1 MRTESDKVA
10 FILHPAR
17 AFAIPRRRLALK
29 IWIDAD
35 ACPAQVK
42 TIVFRASQRV
52 GVPVILVA
60 NHQARTPPSPLITA
74 VQVSQGFDA
83 ADDHIVQHSSASDL
97 VVTADIPLA
106 ARLVAQG
113 VPALNPRGELYT
125 ADNIQERLA
134 LRNLKEELRATGSVS
149 GGPAPYH
156 DRDKQAFANG
166 LDRWL
171 ARQRTN

>member
-1 MRTESDKVA
+1 M
-10 FILHPAR
+10 
-17 AFAIPRRRLALK
+17 K

-35 ACPAQVK
+35 ACPLPVK

-52 GVPVILVA
+52 GVPVTLVA
-60 NHQARTPPSPLITA
+60 NQRLQTPPSPLITA
-74 VQVSQGFDA
+74 VCVSQGFDE
-83 ADDHIVQHSSASDL
+83 ADHYLVEQATASDL
-97 VVTADIPLA
+97 VITADILLA

-134 LRNLKEELRATGSVS
+134 LRNLKEELRAAGSVT

-156 DRDKQAFANG
+156 DRDKQAFANS

-171 ARQRTN
+171 AQRRVR

>member
-1 MRTESDKVA
+1 M
-10 FILHPAR
+10 P
-17 AFAIPRRRLALK
+17 

-35 ACPAQVK
+35 ACPAPVK
-42 TIVFRASQRV
+42 TIVFRAAQRV
-52 GVPVILVA
+52 RIPVTLVA
-60 NHQARTPPSPLITA
+60 NQRTQTPLSPLIKV

-83 ADDHIVQHSSASDL
+83 ADDYIVEHATARDL
-97 VVTADIPLA
+97 VITADIPLA

-113 VPALNPRGELYT
+113 IPALNPRGELYT

-134 LRNLKEELRATGSVS
+134 LRNLKEELRSAGSIT

-156 DRDKQAFANG
+156 DRDKQAFANS

-171 ARQRTN
+171 TQRRAG

>member
-1 MRTESDKVA
+1 MQ
-10 FILHPAR
+10 
-17 AFAIPRRRLALK
+17 

-35 ACPAQVK
+35 ACPAPVK

-52 GVPVILVA
+52 RIPITLVA
-60 NHQARTPPSPLITA
+60 NQRAQMPPSPLIRV

-83 ADDHIVQHSSASDL
+83 ADDYIVEHATASDL
-97 VVTADIPLA
+97 VITADIPLA

-113 VPALNPRGELYT
+113 IPALNPRGELYS

-134 LRNLKEELRATGSVS
+134 LRNLKEELRSAGSII

-156 DRDKQAFANG
+156 DRDKQAFANS

-171 ARQRTN
+171 TQRRAG

>member
-1 MRTESDKVA
+1 M
-10 FILHPAR
+10 P
-17 AFAIPRRRLALK
+17 

-35 ACPAQVK
+35 ACPAPVK

-52 GVPVILVA
+52 RIPITLVA
-60 NHQARTPPSPLITA
+60 NQRAQMPPSPLIRV

-83 ADDHIVQHSSASDL
+83 ADDYIVEHATASDL
-97 VVTADIPLA
+97 VITADIPLA

-113 VPALNPRGELYT
+113 IPALNPRGELYT

-134 LRNLKEELRATGSVS
+134 LRNLKEELRSAGSII

-156 DRDKQAFANG
+156 DRDKQAFANS

-171 ARQRTN
+171 TQRRAG

>member
-1 MRTESDKVA
+1 M
-10 FILHPAR
+10 
-17 AFAIPRRRLALK
+17 K

-35 ACPAQVK
+35 ACPASVK
-42 TIVFRASQRV
+42 AIVFRASQRIRI
-52 GVPVILVA
+52 PVTLVA
-60 NHQARTPPSPLITA
+60 NHRAQTPPSPMIKV

-83 ADDHIVQHSSASDL
+83 ADDYIVDHAAASDL
-97 VVTADIPLA
+97 VITADIPLA

-113 VPALNPRGELYT
+113 IPALNPRGELYT

-134 LRNLKEELRATGSVS
+134 LRNLKEELRSAGSIT

-156 DRDKQAFANG
+156 DRDKQAFANS

-171 ARQRTN
+171 TQHRAAS

>member
-1 MRTESDKVA
+1 M
-10 FILHPAR
+10 
-17 AFAIPRRRLALK
+17 K

-35 ACPAQVK
+35 ACPAPVK

-52 GVPVILVA
+52 RVPVVLVA
-60 NHQARTPPSPLITA
+60 NHRAQTPPSPLITA
-74 VQVSQGFDA
+74 VHVGQGFDA
-83 ADDHIVQHSSASDL
+83 ADDYIVQHATASDL
-97 VVTADIPLA
+97 VITADVPLA

-125 ADNIQERLA
+125 EHNVRERLA
-134 LRNLKEELRATGSVS
+134 LRNLKEELRAMGSLS
-149 GGPAPYH
+149 GGPAPYR

-171 ARQRTN
+171 ARCRASQR

>member
-1 MRTESDKVA
+1 M
-10 FILHPAR
+10 
-17 AFAIPRRRLALK
+17 K

-35 ACPAQVK
+35 ACPAPVK
-42 TIVFRASQRV
+42 AIVFRASQRR
-52 GVPVILVA
+52 GVPVTLVA
-60 NHQARTPPSPLITA
+60 NHRAQSPPSPLITV
-74 VQVSQGFDA
+74 VQVDQGFDA
-83 ADDHIVQHSSASDL
+83 ADDYLVEHATASDL
-97 VVTADIPLA
+97 VITADIPLA

-134 LRNLKEELRATGSVS
+134 LRNLKEELRAAGSVT

-156 DRDKQAFANG
+156 DRDKQAFANS

-171 ARQRTN
+171 AQRRVR

>member
-1 MRTESDKVA
+1 M
-10 FILHPAR
+10 
-17 AFAIPRRRLALK
+17 K

-35 ACPAQVK
+35 ACPAPVK
-42 TIVFRASQRV
+42 TIVFRASQRI
-52 GVPVILVA
+52 GVPVTLVA
-60 NHQARTPPSPLITA
+60 NHRAQTPPSPLVTA
-74 VQVSQGFDA
+74 VQVDPGFDA
-83 ADDHIVQHSSASDL
+83 ADDHIVQHATDDDL

-106 ARLVAQG
+106 ARLVERG

-134 LRNLKEELRATGSVS
+134 LRNLKEELRSAGGVS

-156 DRDKQAFANG
+156 DRDKQAFANS

-171 ARQRTN
+171 ARRRASQP

>member
-1 MRTESDKVA
+1 M
-10 FILHPAR
+10 
-17 AFAIPRRRLALK
+17 K

-35 ACPAQVK
+35 ACPAPVK
-42 TIVFRASQRV
+42 AIVFRASQRV
-52 GVPVILVA
+52 RVPVVLVA
-60 NHQARTPPSPLITA
+60 NHRAQTPPSPLVTA
-74 VQVSQGFDA
+74 VHVGQSFDA
-83 ADDHIVQHSSASDL
+83 ADDYIVQHATVNDL

-106 ARLVAQG
+106 AQLVAQG

-125 ADNIQERLA
+125 EDNVQERLA
-134 LRNLKEELRATGSVS
+134 LRNLKEELRAMGGVS

-171 ARQRTN
+171 AQRRANQR

>member
-1 MRTESDKVA
+1 M
-10 FILHPAR
+10 
-17 AFAIPRRRLALK
+17 K

-35 ACPAQVK
+35 ACPVPVK

-52 GVPVILVA
+52 SVPVTLVA
-60 NHQARTPPSPLITA
+60 NHPARTPPSPLITA
-74 VQVSQGFDA
+74 VHVSQGFDT
-83 ADDHIVQHSSASDL
+83 ADDYIVQNATASDL
-97 VVTADIPLA
+97 VITADIPLA

-134 LRNLKEELRATGSVS
+134 LRNLKEELRSAGNMT

-156 DRDKQAFANG
+156 DRDKQAFANS

-171 ARQRTN
+171 ARRRTQTP